1 MTRNIF
7 IFLGTFM
14 AGALIALVARAA
26 MFNPHA
32 GHDGHPPAA
41 GEYKPM
47 VSNSLVPAPST
58 KASGAAKSVA
68 SPASV
73 PVASRSADSHGN
85 HGAAATTPA
94 VPKPVNTIC
103 AICGMPVD
111 PAIPTVEY
119 QGKTIGFGCKMCP
132 PKFKAD
138 PELFGPLYLKNEP
151 IKR

>member
-14 AGALIALVARAA
+14 AGALIALVARAV
-26 MFNPHA
+26 MFNPHS
-32 GHDGHPPAA
+32 GHEGHPAST

-47 VSNSLVPAPST
+47 VSNSLVPAPAA
-58 KASGAAKSVA
+58 KAPTSAKSVA
-68 SPASV
+68 SPT
-73 PVASRSADSHGN
+73 PVSEAAHSTDAHAN
-85 HGAAATTPA
+85 HGAAATAPVA
-94 VPKPVNTIC
+94 AKPVNTIC